1 MLLLRKKKKGNKQ
14 MRKIKRGQIYYA
26 TLNDGVGSEQGGTRP
41 VLIIQNDVGNAHSP
55 TTIIAIVTSRKTK
68 ANLPTHHWLN
78 VDFLLMKSMVEL
90 EQIRTIDKSR
100 LGGYLGQVSNL
111 EMAEIDKKIKI
122 SLGV

>member
-1 MLLLRKKKKGNKQ
+1 

-55 TTIIAIVTSRKTK
+55 TTIVAIVTSRKTK

-100 LGGYLGQVSNL
+100 LGQYLGQVSNL

-122 SLGV
+122 SLSV

>member
-1 MLLLRKKKKGNKQ
+1 

-100 LGGYLGQVSNL
+100 LGEYLGQVSNL

-122 SLGV
+122 SLSV

>member
-100 LGGYLGQVSNL
+100 LGEYLGQVSNL

-122 SLGV
+122 SLSV

>member
-1 MLLLRKKKKGNKQ
+1 

-100 LGGYLGQVSNL
+100 LGQYLGQVSNL

-122 SLGV
+122 SLSV